1 MAIATLGQ
9 VLKIVDFGK
18 KNRRVRNCTDEQ
30 LDDSED
36 YAPKDNTKCYGVELN
51 RNFGS
56 SFKNESILGMYSGKL
71 PSSESE
77 SRAMNETMDNIM
89 KNNSVVAYLAI
100 HSALQKPRWLLP
112 TNYSDIIP
120 INSINLRKIANEAV
134 STLKAVRGNS
144 YYVGRTIDY
153 TSVAYGTSTDWA
165 FDDLEIPFVYS
176 VEVFPPSNDTDR
188 KLIINVGQLKPTL
201 EETWGAF
208 ETVFKAIHKEMDHTR
223 RKVASKV
230 NVFIFVGVSFS
241 ILVFLGVLWMSL
253 EAFAKFNGFNSYSD
267 YSNAMRQPVYRQDVG
282 PVQMSDLKDKDE
294 GHYDPFF

>member
-1 MAIATLGQ
+1 M
-9 VLKIVDFGK
+9 
-18 KNRRVRNCTDEQ
+18 
-30 LDDSED
+30 
-36 YAPKDNTKCYGVELN
+36 
-51 RNFGS
+51 
-56 SFKNESILGMYSGKL
+56 
-71 PSSESE
+71 
-77 SRAMNETMDNIM
+77 
-89 KNNSVVAYLAI
+89 
-100 HSALQKPRWLLP
+100 
-112 TNYSDIIP
+112 
-120 INSINLRKIANEAV
+120 
-134 STLKAVRGNS
+134 KAVRGNS